1 MNFHIVNKNECFL
14 DQKNGVFR
22 KIQKKKIQFC
32 QKIEVFINYFFWAN
46 LARKDRFLIFW
57 IKKNAV

>member
-22 KIQKKKIQFC
+22 KIQKKKKIQFC
-32 QKIEVFINYFFWAN
+32 QKIEVFINYVFWAN
-46 LARKDRFLIFW
+46 LARKDRFLIF
-57 IKKNAV
+57 